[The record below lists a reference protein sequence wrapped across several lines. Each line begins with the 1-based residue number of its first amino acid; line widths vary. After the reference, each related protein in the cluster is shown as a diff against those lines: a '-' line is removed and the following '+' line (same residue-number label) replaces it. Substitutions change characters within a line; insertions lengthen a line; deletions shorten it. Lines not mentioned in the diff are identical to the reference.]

1 MSLMCKK
8 TEIHDL
14 IDLENPAVKAVLPML
29 LSDKTTKENLLWATE
44 SYPDHDM
51 KAQIRLEDLNLIQPR
66 VQKASADQADR
77 TKAQGEVFT
86 PSWICNRMNNH
97 LDEDWF
103 GRSDVFNVDN
113 GNTWSST
120 KERITFP
127 EGKTW
132 KDYVLLRCMEITC
145 GEAPFVVSRYDAAT
159 GDLIPVDRRIGM
171 LDRKLRVVD
180 ENAGTDEEWLEW
192 TIKAFQS
199 TYGYEFQGDNLFVAR
214 VNLLMTFLD
223 HCEGR
228 FHGNPPMEAV
238 RKIANVIAW
247 NFWQM
252 DGLTG
257 TIPFTGEDTEQMD
270 LFAFGPEPEAIPCK
284 IWDWRGGNAI
294 TYNSIRRNKE

>member
-1 MSLMCKK
+1 MCKK
-8 TEIHDL
+8 TVTHNL
-14 IDLENPAVKAVLPML
+14 IDLENPAVKAVLTTL
-29 LSDKTTKENLLWATE
+29 LSDKTTKENLMWATE
-44 SYPDHDM
+44 SYSGHDAKSQM
-51 KAQIRLEDLNLIQPR
+51 QISDISIVQPR

-97 LDEDWF
+97 LDEEWF

-120 KERITFP
+120 EERVIFP

-132 KDYVLLRCMEITC
+132 KEYVLLRCMEITC

-159 GDLIPVDRRIGM
+159 GDLIPIGQRIGI
-171 LDRKLRVVD
+171 LDRKLRIVD
-180 ENAGTDEEWLEW
+180 ENAGNDEEWLEW

-223 HCEGR
+223 HYEGR
-228 FHGNPPMEAV
+228 FGQNPPMDAV
-238 RKIANVIAW
+238 RKIANIVAW
-247 NFWQM
+247 NLWQM

-257 TIPFTGEDTEQMD
+257 TIPFSGEEDEQMD
-270 LFAFGPEPEAIPCK
+270 LFAFGSEPKAIPCK

-294 TYNSIRRNKE
+294 TYNSIRRNKQ

>member
-1 MSLMCKK
+1 MCKK
-8 TEIHDL
+8 TVTHNL
-14 IDLENPAVKAVLPML
+14 IDLENPAVKAVLTTL
-29 LSDKTTKENLLWATE
+29 LSDKTTKENLMWATE
-44 SYPDHDM
+44 SYSGHDAKSQM
-51 KAQIRLEDLNLIQPR
+51 QISDVSIVQPR

-97 LDEDWF
+97 LDEEWF

-120 KERITFP
+120 EERITFP

-159 GDLIPVDRRIGM
+159 GDLIPVGQRIGI
-171 LDRKLRVVD
+171 LDRKLRIVD
-180 ENAGTDEEWLEW
+180 ENAGDDEEWLEW
-192 TIKAFQS
+192 TTKAFQS

-223 HCEGR
+223 HYEGR
-228 FHGNPPMEAV
+228 FGQNPPMDAV
-238 RKIANVIAW
+238 RKIANIVAW
-247 NFWQM
+247 NLWQM

-257 TIPFTGEDTEQMD
+257 TIPFSGEEDEQMD
-270 LFAFGPEPEAIPCK
+270 LFAFESESKAIPCK